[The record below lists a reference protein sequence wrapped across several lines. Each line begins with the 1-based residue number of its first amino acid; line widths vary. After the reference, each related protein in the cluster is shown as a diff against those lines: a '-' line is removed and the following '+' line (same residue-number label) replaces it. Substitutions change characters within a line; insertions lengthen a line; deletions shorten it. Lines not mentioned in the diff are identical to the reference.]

1 MSVVEMKSLLEAG
14 VHFGHQTRR
23 WNPKMKRYIFIKRN
37 GIHIIDLKQT
47 LEAINQA
54 YYFIRELAAKGK
66 RILFVGTKKQ
76 VSEGIQNAA
85 EKCDEFFISN
95 RWYGGTLTNL
105 KTIRQS
111 ISKLDEFENLQ
122 ETGEINKF
130 TKLEILKMQRK
141 YDKILSA
148 LGGIR
153 DMEQVPSALFIA
165 DIVYEK
171 NAVNEAKNLDI
182 PIVAIVDTNGDPD
195 GIDYVIPGN
204 DDAMKSVNLICD
216 IMAEAV
222 IEGKR
227 IAAEGGDI
235 SEFEAKQEVQE
246 IVETEEVAKEPEE
259 DVEDVEDVVE
269 EEIEEPQPKEEKK
282 AKKSKAK
289 DTEKVEEPKEEPEEK
304 KEKRFECPDC
314 GKTFSS
320 KRGLKIHLGLVHQK

>member
-54 YYFIRELAAKGK
+54 YYFIRELAAKGQK
-66 RILFVGTKKQ
+66 ILFVGTKKQ

-111 ISKLDEFENLQ
+111 ISKLDEFEKLQ
-122 ETGEINKF
+122 DTGEINKF
-130 TKLEILKMQRK
+130 TKLEVLKMQRK

-153 DMEQVPSALFIA
+153 DMEETPAALFIA

-171 NAVNEAKNLDI
+171 NAVSEAKNLEI

-195 GIDYVIPGN
+195 GVDYVIPGN

-216 IMAEAV
+216 IMANAV
-222 IEGKR
+222 IEGKK

-235 SEFEAKQEVQE
+235 SEFEVTKKDKIEQVIEIEKEELKEDAEV
-246 IVETEEVAKEPEE
+246 TEEVVEEVEKKKEEKSKKEENKPKKIKKEPEK
-259 DVEDVEDVVE
+259 
-269 EEIEEPQPKEEKK
+269 IKEEKK
-282 AKKSKAK
+282 E
-289 DTEKVEEPKEEPEEK
+289 T
-304 KEKRFECPDC
+304 RFECPDC